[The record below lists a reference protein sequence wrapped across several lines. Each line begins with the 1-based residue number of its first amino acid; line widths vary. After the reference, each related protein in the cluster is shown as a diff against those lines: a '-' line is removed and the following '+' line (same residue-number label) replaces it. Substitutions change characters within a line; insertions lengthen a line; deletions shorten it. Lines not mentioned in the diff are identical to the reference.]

1 MAESPVSG
9 PFRASHLGEMMRWT
23 GDWVPEA
30 AAFEYAD
37 VIEQNH
43 ERGVVLMFPRIPQA
57 SRYLEVL
64 DLAVRRVVA
73 GEAEAQAELDKVAEQ
88 WDEITDEI
96 GRESQRKSLRKVTGI

>member
-1 MAESPVSG
+1 
-9 PFRASHLGEMMRWT
+9 MRWT
-23 GDWVPEA
+23 GNWVSED

-73 GEAEAQAELDKVAEQ
+73 GEEEAQAALDRVAER

-96 GRESQRKSLRKVTGI
+96 GRDSQRKRLRQVTGI